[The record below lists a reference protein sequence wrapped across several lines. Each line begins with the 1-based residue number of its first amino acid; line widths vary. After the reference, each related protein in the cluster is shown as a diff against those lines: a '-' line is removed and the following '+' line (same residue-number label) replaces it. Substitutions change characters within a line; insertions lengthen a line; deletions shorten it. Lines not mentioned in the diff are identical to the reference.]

1 MDRKKFGDLV
11 DTAYEKIPQ
20 KFRDKIDNVA
30 IMVEDYPSAEDL
42 EKLKIRGKGLL
53 LGLYRGTP
61 LHQRSVWQGVRL
73 PDEIV
78 LYQKDIEKVCRT
90 ESEIEERV
98 NEVLQHEIA
107 HYFGLNDDEIYEL
120 MGRH

>member
-42 EKLKIRGKGLL
+42 EKLKIRGKACC
-53 LGLYRGTP
+53 LGF
-61 LHQRSVWQGVRL
+61 
-73 PDEIV
+73 
-78 LYQKDIEKVCRT
+78 
-90 ESEIEERV
+90 IEELRYIR
-98 NEVLQHEIA
+98 EA
-107 HYFGLNDDEIYEL
+107 FGRGSDCP
-120 MGRH
+120 MK